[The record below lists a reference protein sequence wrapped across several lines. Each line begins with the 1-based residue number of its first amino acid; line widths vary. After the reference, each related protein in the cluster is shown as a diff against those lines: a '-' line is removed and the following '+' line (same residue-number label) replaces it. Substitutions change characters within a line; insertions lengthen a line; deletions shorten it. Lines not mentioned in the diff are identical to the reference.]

1 MERLIEAVASGIGNT
16 IGFAAESGILFAA
29 FALLWIAFGVALVWS
44 QGSLDAAWAWV
55 RSLPLV
61 GQGFAWI
68 LFLPVMA
75 GLWIVGSRAGRPSFA
90 CSSWAALRAR
100 NLLVFLPRALDSV
113 VGSCHRRRQAVDA
126 SGLLLFNWPAADAVG
141 A

>member
-68 LFLPVMA
+68 LVLPAMA
-75 GLWIVGSRAGRPSFA
+75 GLWIWESGWPTLIRLLLVGGIAG
-90 CSSWAALRAR
+90 W
-100 NLLVFLPRALDSV
+100 NLLVFLPRALLA
-113 VGSCHRRRQAVDA
+113 H
-126 SGLLLFNWPAADAVG
+126 P
-141 A
+141 